1 MENRSYVMG
10 SVSYAGITYNGET
23 RMEELIQEQVTG
35 LIGKYGWMFGAGAA
49 ILLFRQTIES
59 FVAGVMIFMGGDYNE
74 DDVVEVDGK
83 PSRIVRVGMW
93 STTFFTYDVRN
104 GIIVGGS
111 KLVIQNVKLKDLKI
125 EKPLPLLDLSKYKV
139 DTSCQDLLTEIVEL
153 NKKK

>member
-1 MENRSYVMG
+1 MG
-10 SVSYAGITYNGET
+10 SVTYAGITHNGEIQ
-23 RMEELIQEQVTG
+23 MEDLIQEQVTG
-35 LIGKYGWMFGAGAA
+35 LIGKYGWMFGAGVAV
-49 ILLFRQTIES
+49 LLFRQTIES
-59 FVAGVMIFMGGDYNE
+59 FVAGIMIFMGNDYNE

-93 STTFFTYDVRN
+93 STTFFTYDVRD

-139 DTSCQDLLTEIVEL
+139 DTSCSDLLAEIVEL

>member
-1 MENRSYVMG
+1 MG
-10 SVSYAGITYNGET
+10 SVVYAGITYNGEIQ
-23 RMEELIQEQVTG
+23 MEDLIQEQVTG

-49 ILLFRQTIES
+49 LLLFRQTIES
-59 FVAGVMIFMGGDYNE
+59 FVAGVMIFMGNDYNE

-139 DTSCQDLLTEIVEL
+139 DTSCSDLLAEMVDF
-153 NKKK
+153 NKNKQEK